1 MYTIKQAAART
12 GLSVELL
19 RAWERRYGVPAPGR
33 TGSGYR
39 LYDERALALVRRMK
53 VLVDEGW
60 SPSQA
65 AGAVTNETV
74 TRETDA
80 DDGPM
85 PRPALGDQEGVASPE
100 GAAGGVAPG
109 DGRLATLQLEF
120 VRAAGELDEPALESI
135 LSEAFVMLGQD
146 EALER
151 FVLPAVASV
160 GRAWAAGELTVG
172 AEHTASAVVM
182 RRLAAMYDAAAS
194 GRPVGCLVGLPP
206 GSRNEIGALAF
217 AVACKR
223 AGLGVLYLGADVP
236 IESWVAASSEYPQAA
251 VALGAVTRLEGRS
264 AAGVVAAVRAS
275 RPDCLVAV
283 GGAARD
289 VAAAR
294 RTDVLLLPDGLRD
307 AARLLLERTRS
318 AAQTKG

>member
-53 VLVDEGW
+53 LLVDEGW

-65 AGAVTNETV
+65 AGAVTGEAVANDTEAGD
-74 TRETDA
+74 R
-80 DDGPM
+80 PM
-85 PRPALGDQEGVASPE
+85 PRPGLGDQESVPSPE
-100 GAAGGVAPG
+100 GTAGGAAPG
-109 DGRLATLQLEF
+109 DARLASLELEF
-120 VRAAGELDEPALESI
+120 VRAAKALDESTLESI
-135 LSEAFVMLGQD
+135 LSEAFVMLGPD

-182 RRLAAMYDAAAS
+182 RRLAAMYDAAGSA
-194 GRPVGCLVGLPP
+194 RPVDCLVGLPP
-206 GSRNEIGALAF
+206 GSRHEIGALAF

-236 IESWVAASSEYPQAA
+236 IESWVAASFEYPEAA
-251 VALGAVTRLEGRS
+251 VALGAVTTLEGQS

-275 RPDCLVAV
+275 RSDSLIAV
-283 GGAARD
+283 GGVARG
-289 VAAAR
+289 VAAAGR
-294 RTDVLLLPDGLRD
+294 ADVLLLPDELRE
-307 AARLLLERTRS
+307 AARLLLERTGR
-318 AAQTKG
+318 AAQPKG

>member
-65 AGAVTNETV
+65 AGAVANDTEAGD
-74 TRETDA
+74 R
-80 DDGPM
+80 PM
-85 PRPALGDQEGVASPE
+85 PRPALGDQERAASPE

-120 VRAAGELDEPALESI
+120 VRAAGELDESALESI
-135 LSEAFVMLGQD
+135 LSEAFVMLGPD

-160 GRAWAAGELTVG
+160 GRAWAAGELAVG

-206 GSRNEIGALAF
+206 GSRHEIGTLAF
-217 AVACKR
+217 AVTCKR

-236 IESWVAASSEYPQAA
+236 IESWVAASFEYPQAA
-251 VALGAVTRLEGRS
+251 VVLGAVTRLEGRS

-307 AARLLLERTRS
+307 AARLLLERTGG
-318 AAQTKG
+318 AAQTNG